1 MVAISCQPHCVNQM
15 FHYTTQEV
23 TSDYWQENEASP
35 NQLFKLHTFDWL
47 LSTIIEDCLLN
58 LHGRLD

>member
-1 MVAISCQPHCVNQM
+1 MVAISCQPHCVNEM

-35 NQLFKLHTFDWL
+35 N
-47 LSTIIEDCLLN
+47 
-58 LHGRLD
+58 

>member
-1 MVAISCQPHCVNQM
+1 MVAILSQLHFVNEM

-35 NQLFKLHTFDWL
+35 NQLFKFHTFDWL
-47 LSTIIEDCLLN
+47 LSTIIEDCLSN
-58 LHGRLD
+58 LCGQLD